1 MIDAPDGFV
10 PWEKQTLSSTAT
22 AASEILSFLAQ
33 GTPSGVPPV
42 ALLDGVTLNAP
53 VPEPAS
59 LAPIAT
65 GLVATI
71 GAARSR
77 RSKALR

>member
-1 MIDAPDGFV
+1 
-10 PWEKQTLSSTAT
+10 
-22 AASEILSFLAQ
+22 
-33 GTPSGVPPV
+33 V